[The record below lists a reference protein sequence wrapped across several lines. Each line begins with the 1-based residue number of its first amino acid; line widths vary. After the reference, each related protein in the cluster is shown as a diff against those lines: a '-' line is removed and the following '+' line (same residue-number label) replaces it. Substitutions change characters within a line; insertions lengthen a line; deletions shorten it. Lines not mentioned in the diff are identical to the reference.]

1 MKKTFKK
8 DKRYKRHKSR
18 HIKKYRK
25 TNNTRHKRDKH
36 SNHHKHHKH
45 SNHHKHNKSHKYMK
59 GGASLYYGNPSAA
72 SKVSNV
78 SYNIGHGSARDTYVK
93 HTDRPNGPV
102 SYVNFTPQP
111 LLNSLWTAQS
121 GIKNFFNELLGNPKQ
136 LTASPTDQ
144 PLGKTINPYIPKEIT
159 SNQINDYKK
168 IILDKFNS

>member
-8 DKRYKRHKSR
+8 DKRYKKHKSR

-25 TNNTRHKRDKH
+25 TNNTKHK
-36 SNHHKHHKH
+36 HHKHHKR
-45 SNHHKHNKSHKYMK
+45 HKHHKSHKYMK

-78 SYNIGHGSARDTYVK
+78 SYNIHGPAVSARDTYVK
-93 HTDRPNGPV
+93 HTDRPTGPV

-136 LTASPTDQ
+136 STADPTEQ

-159 SNQINDYKK
+159 SNQINNVKNQ
-168 IILDKFNS
+168 ILKKFNTFS

>member
-8 DKRYKRHKSR
+8 DRKHKKHKSR

-25 TNNTRHKRDKH
+25 TNNTKH
-36 SNHHKHHKH
+36 RHHKHHKYH
-45 SNHHKHNKSHKYMK
+45 KSHKYMK
-59 GGASLYYGNPSAA
+59 GGAALYYGNPRAA
-72 SKVSNV
+72 GNPSSI
-78 SYNIGHGSARDTYVK
+78 SYNTGHGSARNTYVK
-93 HTDRPNGPV
+93 HTDQPNGPV

-136 LTASPTDQ
+136 STPNPTDQ

-159 SNQINDYKK
+159 SNQINNIKNQ
-168 IILDKFNS
+168 ILDKFNS